1 MSISKSVSQ
10 LLSQY
15 VHTCKSVSYSKV
27 SQLGNES
34 VSQQV
39 SQLTSQSFHQQASRI
54 VSHSHQFV
62 SQPYVSH
69 SVS

>member
-15 VHTCKSVSYSKV
+15 VHTCKSVSYSKLSQLVSHSQQV

-39 SQLTSQSFHQQASRI
+39 SQLASQSVIPSAS
-54 VSHSHQFV
+54 Q
-62 SQPYVSH
+62 
-69 SVS
+69 